1 METRTSE
8 DCTVSCNSDPT
19 SKPAQPDGLPNERSG
34 GDREPSALDHSSWD
48 DGAPAPQTDGAS
60 LPPRKRSYVD
70 SPSLGLAPGCRPVR
84 RIAKKSGRISRPGLF
99 ASRKTYGDREI
110 RTESILEMEGLAH
123 IEVNHRYERVAPQP
137 HHLIFHH
144 EKPDGSTRVHS
155 YVPDCAVLTNEGRV
169 IIVDFKWTYLRAL
182 PEWAVLE
189 PVIRE
194 AYRLDHGATY
204 QVLTEEYVLAEPRRT
219 NVAVMLMHRPI
230 EGAVSEIVAVRG
242 AIGRLG
248 LPSTIGAIREAA
260 RLPATG
266 AIDPA
271 FSALMEL
278 AMAGEVRIDLG
289 RPFDDASTVFS
300 GARP

>member
-1 METRTSE
+1 MSASSE
-8 DCTVSCNSDPT
+8 FPAPVPRRLDPNA
-19 SKPAQPDGLPNERSG
+19 KHEIG
-34 GDREPSALDHSSWD
+34 GREYRLENGTD
-48 DGAPAPQTDGAS
+48 DGHAFSRVDN
-60 LPPRKRSYVD
+60 LEPRARRRSRVH
-70 SPSLGLAPGCRPVR
+70 PESLGLAPGCKPVR
-84 RIAKKSGRISRPGLF
+84 KIAKKSKRISRPGVF
-99 ASRKTYGDREI
+99 ASRKTFDGQAI

-123 IEVNHRYERVAPQP
+123 IEVNPRYKRVAPQP

-155 YVPDCAVLTNEGRV
+155 YVPDFAVLTDEGRV
-169 IIVDFKWTYLRAL
+169 IVVDFKWTYLRAL
-182 PEWAVLE
+182 REWAALE

-219 NVAVMLMHRPI
+219 NVAIMLMHRPI

-260 RLPATG
+260 RMPATG
-266 AIDPA
+266 AVDPA

-278 AMAGEVRIDLG
+278 ATTGEIRIDLG
-289 RPFDDASTVFS
+289 RPFDDGSTVFP
-300 GARP
+300 GTRP

>member
-1 METRTSE
+1 M
-8 DCTVSCNSDPT
+8 SCKSDPT
-19 SKPAQPDGLPNERSG
+19 SKSARPDRLPDERNG
-34 GDREPSALDHSSWD
+34 GDREPSALDRSSWD
-48 DGAPAPQTDGAS
+48 DGAPAPETDGAAS
-60 LPPRKRSYVD
+60 PPRRRSYVD
-70 SPSLGLAPGCRPVR
+70 PPSLGLAEGCEPVR
-84 RIAKKSGRISRPGLF
+84 RIAKKSSRISRPGVF
-99 ASRKTYGDREI
+99 ASRKTYGDKEI

-123 IEVNHRYERVAPQP
+123 IEANHRYKRVAPQP

-155 YVPDCAVLTNEGRV
+155 YVPDFAVLTNEGRV

-182 PEWAVLE
+182 PEWAALE

-204 QVLTEEYVLAEPRRT
+204 RVLTEEYVLAEPRRS
-219 NVAVMLMHRPI
+219 NVAIMLMHRPI

-266 AIDPA
+266 AVDPA

-278 AMAGEVRIDLG
+278 AMAGEIGIDLG
-289 RPFDDASTVFS
+289 HPFDDASAVFP